1 MNDASRAAGASPPS
15 TVPPALKPIAQAIL
29 QQALEWQVTFWSGE
43 VTAEERADFQCW
55 LAADSEHARAWAQ
68 VQRTDEKLQILCRP
82 VAAEA
87 LRTGAAAAR
96 NARRTMLG
104 VAGLLAGAGV
114 AVYAVRQTPQWQFAG
129 ADHRTGRNE
138 RREIALADGARLML
152 GSATAVDVR
161 YDAGLRLVLLHAGEI
176 FIVTALDHAASSA
189 GAARPFVVQT
199 AEGSMRA
206 LGTRFGVR
214 RSDGATRVAVQ
225 EGAVE
230 IRPVQE
236 GTAGI
241 VQVHAGQQA
250 HFNRAFVEPLQ
261 PLEPNAIAWTR
272 GLLVAERMRLEDFLA
287 ELGRYRSG
295 VLRCDPAVRD
305 LIVSGVY
312 SLDDTDRALRNLA
325 KALPVQVQTA
335 TRWWVTVKPR
345 PAGTGT
351 EPSR

>member
-1 MNDASRAAGASPPS
+1 MPS
-15 TVPPALKPIAQAIL
+15 APKPVDESIL

-43 VTAEERADFQCW
+43 VTAQERADFQRW

-68 VQRTDEKLQILCRP
+68 VQRTDERLQALSPP

-96 NARRTMLG
+96 STRRTILG

-114 AVYAVRQTPQWQFAG
+114 AAYAVRQTPQWQSVG
-129 ADHRTGRNE
+129 ADHHTGRDE
-138 RREIALADGARLML
+138 RREIALPDGGLLML
-152 GSATAVDVR
+152 GSATAVNVR
-161 YDAGLRLVLLHAGEI
+161 YDARLRLVVLRAGEI
-176 FIVTALDHAASSA
+176 FIATAPDHASSSA
-189 GAARPFVVQT
+189 GAPRPFVVQT
-199 AEGSMRA
+199 ADGSLRA

-214 RSDGATRVAVQ
+214 RSDDATRVAVQ

-230 IRPVQE
+230 IRPIKDDL
-236 GTAGI
+236 AGV
-241 VQVHAGQQA
+241 VQVQAGQQA
-250 HFNRAFVEPLQ
+250 RFNRAFVEPPQ
-261 PLEPNAIAWTR
+261 PLEPNATAWTR

-295 VLRCDPAVRD
+295 ILRCDPAVRD

-312 SLDDTDRALRNLA
+312 SLDDTDHALRNLA
-325 KALPVQVQTA
+325 KALPVQVQTT

-345 PAGTGT
+345 PEGAGVG
-351 EPSR
+351 PSRGDQR